1 MESGFCSGRVD
12 KARGDRWE
20 ESDVTVNSG
29 LLFGCKILRWDDY
42 MISGLI
48 VNYMRNQKIV
58 MQQRK
63 NERSVR
69 WELVV
74 GWFKAHQGEREDA
87 FILQM
92 PNLTWP
98 LRLVWK

>member
-1 MESGFCSGRVD
+1 MEGGCYSGRVD

-20 ESDVTVNSG
+20 ESDVTVNCG

-48 VNYMRNQKIV
+48 VNYMRNKKIV

-63 NERSVR
+63 
-69 WELVV
+69 
-74 GWFKAHQGEREDA
+74 
-87 FILQM
+87 
-92 PNLTWP
+92 
-98 LRLVWK
+98 

>member
-1 MESGFCSGRVD
+1 
-12 KARGDRWE
+12 
-20 ESDVTVNSG
+20 
-29 LLFGCKILRWDDY
+29 

-58 MQQRK
+58 MQQGK
-63 NERSVR
+63 NEVSVR

-74 GWFKAHQGEREDA
+74 ERCKAHQGEREDA

-92 PNLTWP
+92 PNLTRT
-98 LRLVWK
+98 LKLVWK